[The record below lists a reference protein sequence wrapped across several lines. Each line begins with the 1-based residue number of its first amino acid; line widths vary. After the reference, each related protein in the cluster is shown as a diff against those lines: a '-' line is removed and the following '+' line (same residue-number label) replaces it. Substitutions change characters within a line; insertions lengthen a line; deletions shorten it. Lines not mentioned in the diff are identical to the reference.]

1 MQILNSFITGFCV
14 SCVLLGVL
22 YMLCPSGSMANSVK
36 YVFCLCFVCCIVTAV
51 SRLPKPDFS
60 FFQKSQQSEIVSQ
73 QNAEVS
79 ARAVFAEALRQQNI
93 NFKKINVYTNK
104 LSDGSIVINRVEV
117 YSTEE
122 AGKITQAIDSDYY
135 EVVVIN
141 E

>member
-1 MQILNSFITGFCV
+1 MDILI
-14 SCVLLGVL
+14 
-22 YMLCPSGSMANSVK
+22 
-36 YVFCLCFVCCIVTAV
+36 
-51 SRLPKPDFS
+51 
-60 FFQKSQQSEIVSQ
+60 
-73 QNAEVS
+73 
-79 ARAVFAEALRQQNI
+79 I

-141 E
+141 EWKN

>member
-36 YVFCLCFVCCIVTAV
+36 YVFGLCFVCCIVTAV
-51 SRLPKPDFS
+51 SRFPKPDFS

-79 ARAVFAEALRQQNI
+79 ARAVFAEALIQQNI
-93 NFKKINVYTNK
+93 NFEKINVYTNK
-104 LSDGSIVINRVEV
+104 LDYGGIVINRVEV
-117 YSTEE
+117 YSNEE
-122 AGKITQAIDSDYY
+122 AEKITQAIDSDNY